1 MAVSGPV
8 REIHVSSSGPFLVP
22 QEPRFLVLHEYPSP
36 QIEQLWYKF
45 LDHIDSPSH
54 YDAPEYFLE
63 PYWAGKRPFVVLALY
78 ENQVVGVLSGLHS
91 EAATGCGVLSRP
103 QVRTD
108 EKLDSLFPSD
118 LLAEG
123 LLLEAGRDKLITV
136 YAWNWVPLEGFE
148 QRGFLRRELEGNV
161 VLDLHLGPDA
171 IYKGFHENRKRN
183 IRAALKNGI
192 EISEAATLE
201 DLMAYWEVYSRWQ
214 QTKRKNI
221 AHNLSFAT
229 IEKVHHLRH
238 NHRRFLA
245 RFRGKVIAATG
256 LRFRPGGLV
265 EYANNCSLDEFM
277 YLRPNDLLIWQT
289 IEWACQQGFTKY
301 SLGGAHSFLRKSGKH
316 RAHLSLSTRPDL
328 SSSSRL
334 KGKHPHASPLSPV
347 SRSGIRGPANPKTAG
362 KDIAPEFPLTALR
375 FQRLRC
381 CPVSSMFFSC

>member
-1 MAVSGPV
+1 VRPLHPSLILIESTTRIAAIVSSRDWRTKTDLRKQPSRERLQYGSQQSSTRHSCLILGDVSCAPRAQVSGPLQV
-8 REIHVSSSGPFLVP
+8 PAPSDRALLV
-22 QEPRFLVLHEYPSP
+22 Q
-36 QIEQLWYKF
+36 YKF
-45 LDHIDSPSH
+45 LDRIDSPSY

-103 QVRTD
+103 QVRID

-123 LLLEAGRDKLITV
+123 LLREAGRDKLITV

-161 VLDLHLGPDA
+161 VLDLHLGPGA

-183 IRAALKNGI
+183 IRAAFKNGI
-192 EISEAATLE
+192 EISEATTPE
-201 DLMAYWEVYSRWQ
+201 DLMAYWEVYSRWR

-221 AHNLSFAT
+221 THNLSFAT

-245 RFRGKVIAATG
+245 RFWGKG
-256 LRFRPGGLV
+256 
-265 EYANNCSLDEFM
+265 NCRHWSSL
-277 YLRPNDLLIWQT
+277 
-289 IEWACQQGFTKY
+289 
-301 SLGGAHSFLRKSGKH
+301 
-316 RAHLSLSTRPDL
+316 
-328 SSSSRL
+328 
-334 KGKHPHASPLSPV
+334 
-347 SRSGIRGPANPKTAG
+347 PA
-362 KDIAPEFPLTALR
+362 
-375 FQRLRC
+375 
-381 CPVSSMFFSC
+381 